1 MLNAM
6 KEVSLQIDGNQV
18 RVADG
23 STILEAARKLNIDI
37 PVLCYMNL
45 HDLHIENRPAGCRI
59 CVVEV
64 EGRKN
69 LAASCSTK
77 VQEGMVVRTSSMRV
91 IHARRTVLELILSD
105 HPKDCLSC
113 AKSGS
118 CDLQDLA
125 IRLGIR
131 EIPGQE
137 YAEMSTYRLDTSPSI
152 IRELDKCIMCRRC
165 ETMCNDFQTVGALHA
180 VNRGFHAV
188 VAPAFEMNLEH
199 SPCTYCGQCVA
210 VCPTGALT
218 EVDHTSRVIQ
228 ALNDPEKTVVVQTAP
243 AVRAALGEEFGM
255 PAGTRVTGQ
264 MVTALRKLGF
274 DYVFDTDFAADLTI
288 MEEGAELLDRLSRH
302 LSGDREVKLPML
314 TSCCPGWVNFFEYYF
329 PDLKEI
335 PSTARSP
342 QQMFGSIAKSYF
354 ASKIGVDR
362 KDMIVVSVMPCLAKK
377 YECQREEFSVEGN
390 PDVDFSIST
399 RELAHLIK
407 QANLDLSLLEEE
419 EFDAPM
425 GESTGASVIF
435 GTTGGVIEAAT
446 RTAYELFT
454 GKELHQVEF
463 EQLRGMD
470 GIRSARI
477 DFNGQ
482 EIRIGIAH
490 GLGNARRLLNEV
502 RDGTS
507 RYHAIEIMACPGGC
521 IGGGGQPLH
530 HGDAALLKARARA
543 IYEEDRA
550 KGTRK
555 SHENPYIRKLYAEF
569 LGEPMSEKAHALL
582 HTTYFA
588 RHKKVFQI

>member
-1 MLNAM
+1 MENVKLN
-6 KEVSLQIDGNQV
+6 IDGNKV
-18 RVADG
+18 EVPEG
-23 STILEAARKLNIDI
+23 FTILEAARKLNIDI

-45 HDLHIENRPAGCRI
+45 HDLNIENKPAGCRI

-64 EGRKN
+64 EGRRN
-69 LAASCSTK
+69 LAASCSTR
-77 VQEGMVVRTSSMRV
+77 VEEGMVVRTNSMRV
-91 IHARRTVLELILSD
+91 INARRTVLELILSD

-137 YAEMSTYRLDTSPSI
+137 YAEMSTYRVDTSPSI

-165 ETMCNDFQTVGALHA
+165 ELMCNDFQTVGALHA
-180 VNRGFHAV
+180 VNRGFQAV

-218 EVDHTSRVIQ
+218 EVDHTSKVIQ
-228 ALNDPEKTVVVQTAP
+228 ALNDPDKTVVVQTAP

-255 PAGTRVTGQ
+255 PPGTRVTGQ

-288 MEEGAELLDRLSRH
+288 MEEGTELLGRLTRH
-302 LSGDREVKLPML
+302 LEGDREVQLPML
-314 TSCCPGWVNFFEYYF
+314 TSCCPGWVNFFEHYF
-329 PDLKEI
+329 PDLKDI

-342 QQMFGSIAKSYF
+342 QQMFGAIAKNYF
-354 ASKIGVDR
+354 AQKIGVDR
-362 KDMIVVSVMPCLAKK
+362 EQMVVVSIMPCLAKK
-377 YECQREEFSVEGN
+377 YECQRDEFSADGN
-390 PDVDFSIST
+390 PDVDFSITT

-407 QANLDLSLLEEE
+407 QANLDLSLLPEE
-419 EFDAPM
+419 EFDAPL
-425 GESTGASVIF
+425 GASSGASVIF

-446 RTAYELFT
+446 RTAYEIFT
-454 GKELHQVEF
+454 GKELKKVEF
-463 EQLRGMD
+463 EQLRGME
-470 GIRSARI
+470 GIRSASV
-477 DFNGQ
+477 DFAGQ

-490 GLGNARRLLNEV
+490 GLGNARKLLNEI
-502 RDGTS
+502 RAGHS
-507 RYHAIEIMACPGGC
+507 KYHAIEIMACPGGC

-530 HGDAALLKARARA
+530 HGNAAILKARASA

-550 KGTRK
+550 KEIRK
-555 SHENPYIRKLYAEF
+555 SHENPFIKELYTEY
-569 LGEPMSEKAHALL
+569 LGEPMSEKAHMLL
-582 HTTYFA
+582 HTSYFNK
-588 RHKKVFQI
+588 RKRFFQV